1 MYPISFRSEV
11 LSFSGVLDN
20 VKPSD
25 DAKTMIDAAKNRALN
40 TVEKYKE
47 EVRRRFGPKGIKGT
61 IQAAATKE
69 KMFTFG
75 VATGSFVAFVL

>member
-1 MYPISFRSEV
+1 M
-11 LSFSGVLDN
+11 LDN
-20 VKPSD
+20 VKPTD
-25 DAKTMIDAAKNRALN
+25 DAKSMMEAAKSRALN

-47 EVRRRFGPKGIKGT
+47 EVRRRLGPKGIKGT

-75 VATGSFVAFVL
+75 VAGGSLVAFVL

>member
-1 MYPISFRSEV
+1 MNLGTSVCTFVNLSANGMPSYFV
-11 LSFSGVLDN
+11 LG
-20 VKPSD
+20 
-25 DAKTMIDAAKNRALN
+25 IGIEAAKNRALN
-40 TVEKYKE
+40 TVDKYKE